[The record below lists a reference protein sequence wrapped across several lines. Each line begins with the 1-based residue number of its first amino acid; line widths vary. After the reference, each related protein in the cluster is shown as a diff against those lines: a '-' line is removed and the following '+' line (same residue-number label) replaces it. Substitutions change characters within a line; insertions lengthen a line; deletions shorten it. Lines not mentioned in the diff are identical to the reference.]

1 MSILIPIYQSVLCQL
16 DKYFIISVRQLHT
29 RDNERE
35 AVLQG
40 KGRTVDTAQHHVA
53 MPGCFTLF
61 YREPKVS
68 HLFRNPHF
76 SACNTL
82 EP

>member
-1 MSILIPIYQSVLCQL
+1 MSLSIYWSVLLRARCKWKVSTVKQL
-16 DKYFIISVRQLHT
+16 RTPDCDRSVI
-29 RDNERE
+29 
-35 AVLQG
+35 LQG

-68 HLFRNPHF
+68 HFNK
-76 SACNTL
+76 SAL
-82 EP
+82 V